1 MKQIREQLEILRDA
15 ALRRADNIDPYEDN
29 GGDVTVDVDLLYAL
43 RDLQSDFDELIAT
56 VRKIEVA
63 E

>member
-15 ALRRADNIDPYEDN
+15 ALHRAEKVDAMNEH
-29 GGDVTVDVDLLYAL
+29 GEVDVDLLYAL
-43 RDLQSDFDELIAT
+43 RDLQSDFDELITT
-56 VRKIEVA
+56 VRKIEGA